1 MSQQTIS
8 EHVLIFDTT
17 LRDGEQ
23 SPGCSMNLQEKLT
36 LARQLERL
44 GVDVIEAGFPVAS
57 DGDFEAVKAIAREVR
72 GPVICGLSRTGA
84 ADVERAGQA
93 LEGAARPRIH
103 TFIATSDI
111 HLEYKLRMS
120 RERVL
125 EEIDRAVRQAR
136 GFTDDVEFSA
146 EDATRSDWSFL
157 VQAFGTAI
165 AAGAGTLN
173 VPDTVGYT
181 TPDEFAA
188 LIRHLR
194 EHVPG
199 IERARLSAHC
209 HDDLGLSVANSLAA
223 IRAGARQVEC
233 TVNGIGER
241 AGNTAMEEVVMA
253 LRTRPDVYA
262 GVHTAVRSE
271 EIYPTSRLLSSI
283 IGVAV
288 QPNKAIVGANAFA
301 HEAGIHQ
308 DGVLKAAIT
317 YEIMTPR
324 SIGRPS
330 NELVLGKHSGR
341 HAFRERLAE
350 LGFGLEGEDLE
361 RAFKRFKD
369 LADKK
374 KSIFNEDLEAIV
386 ADAVVQSDERFAFRQ
401 LTVLSGS
408 FPMPTATVELEIDGR
423 PRKTTATGVGPVD
436 AIFKAVA
443 ELTETKSELVR
454 YQVNAITAGLD
465 AQGEVSVTLSE
476 GGRRVIGHGA
486 HYDVLVASAKAYVHA
501 LNKLEWHKKRHAV
514 AEPKG
519 V

>member
-1 MSQQTIS
+1 
-8 EHVLIFDTT
+8 
-17 LRDGEQ
+17 
-23 SPGCSMNLQEKLT
+23 
-36 LARQLERL
+36 
-44 GVDVIEAGFPVAS
+44 
-57 DGDFEAVKAIAREVR
+57 VR
-72 GPVICGLSRTGA
+72 T
-84 ADVERAGQA
+84 
-93 LEGAARPRIH
+93 
-103 TFIATSDI
+103 
-111 HLEYKLRMS
+111 
-120 RERVL
+120 
-125 EEIDRAVRQAR
+125 
-136 GFTDDVEFSA
+136 
-146 EDATRSDWSFL
+146 
-157 VQAFGTAI
+157 
-165 AAGAGTLN
+165 
-173 VPDTVGYT
+173 
-181 TPDEFAA
+181 
-188 LIRHLR
+188 
-194 EHVPG
+194 
-199 IERARLSAHC
+199 
-209 HDDLGLSVANSLAA
+209 
-223 IRAGARQVEC
+223 
-233 TVNGIGER
+233 
-241 AGNTAMEEVVMA
+241 
-253 LRTRPDVYA
+253 
-262 GVHTAVRSE
+262 E

-283 IGVAV
+283 IGIAV

-324 SIGRPS
+324 SIGRSS

-350 LGFGLEGEDLE
+350 LGFGLEGEELE

-408 FPMPTATVELEIDGR
+408 FPMPTATVELSVDGQ